1 MKKTG
6 IVAMVV
12 MTACLVIPGCASQQD
27 EFGFDQYEQAR
38 INTLKTSESI
48 TSQQKLPELT
58 ESSKLSDYLAYAA
71 LNNAGLKAAF
81 ERWRAAVEQV
91 PQAEALPD
99 PKFTYGYFINEVET
113 RVGPQRQKFGIMQT
127 FPWFG
132 KLEARKDTAAAAAK
146 AARKRYEAEK
156 LKLFFG
162 VKDAFYEYAYLASAI
177 EIARQNLEL
186 LKRFEEVAL
195 TRYMAAAGSHPD
207 TIRAQL
213 ELAKLEDV
221 LESLQELRK
230 PMVAKLNSV
239 LNRESSLPLPW
250 PQKQAFELIQV
261 NLQEVI
267 AMLRA
272 NNPEVRALDFEVE
285 AAKHRV
291 ELAKKNFWPDIGMGV
306 DWIQTD
312 EARTSG
318 VSDSG
323 KDPVVLMFSMNLP
336 IWRESYKAAELQAKA
351 NVRKVSHRKTE
362 VENTLLAQ
370 AVQVLYGFDDSNR
383 KTRLYG
389 DILVPKAEELLG
401 ASEVAYQGG
410 TVDFLSL
417 IDAQRTL
424 LKFQLLYE
432 RAVTNNQQKLA
443 ELEMLAGTQLPT
455 ISPKPEG
462 DSPGK

>member
-1 MKKTG
+1 MKKTEIITVFWIILG
-6 IVAMVV
+6 LFIS
-12 MTACLVIPGCASQQD
+12 GCESQQD
-27 EFGFDQYEQAR
+27 DFRFDQYERAG
-38 INTLKTSESI
+38 INSFKTSESI
-48 TSQQKLPELT
+48 TSEQKLPELT
-58 ESSKLSDYLAYAA
+58 ESSELSDYLAYAA

-81 ERWRAAVEQV
+81 ERWKAAVEQV
-91 PQAEALPD
+91 PQAKSLPD

-162 VKDAFYEYAYLASAI
+162 VKDAFYEYAYLANAI

-186 LKRFEEVAL
+186 LKHFEEVAL

-207 TIRAQL
+207 IIRAQL

-239 LNRESSLPLPW
+239 LNRKSRLPLPW
-250 PQKQAFELIQV
+250 SPKQVFELIQV
-261 NLQEVI
+261 NHQEMI

-272 NNPEVRALDFEVE
+272 NNPELRALDFELA
-285 AAKHRV
+285 AAKSRV
-291 ELAKKNFWPDIGMGV
+291 ELAKKKFWPDVGV
-306 DWIQTD
+306 GLDWIQTD
-312 EARTSG
+312 EARAG
-318 VSDSG
+318 DSG
-323 KDPVVLMFSMNLP
+323 RDPVVLMFSMNLP
-336 IWRESYKAAELQAKA
+336 IWRESYKAAERQAKA
-351 NVRKVSHRKTE
+351 NVRKISHKKIE
-362 VENTLLAQ
+362 AENTLLAQ
-370 AVQVLYGFDDSNR
+370 AVQVLYDFEDSNR
-383 KTRLYG
+383 KARLYG
-389 DILVPKAEELLG
+389 DTLIPKAEELLQ
-401 ASEVAYQGG
+401 ASEAAYQGG

-424 LKFQLLYE
+424 LKFELQHE
-432 RAVTNNQQKLA
+432 RALTNNRQKLA
-443 ELEMLAGTQLPT
+443 KLEVLAGAQLPI

-462 DSPGK
+462 NSPGK